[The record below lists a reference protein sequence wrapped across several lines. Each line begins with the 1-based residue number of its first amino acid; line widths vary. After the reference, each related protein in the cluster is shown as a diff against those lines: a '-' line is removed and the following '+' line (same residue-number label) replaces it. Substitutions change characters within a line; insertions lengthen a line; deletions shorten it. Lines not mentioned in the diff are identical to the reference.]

1 MDITQDEMF
10 LGYFVDHD
18 EAHLSLLVST
28 KLIKIFIKY
37 DKKHSSWTW
46 KIFMWYLSHLFYD
59 CV

>member
-1 MDITQDEMF
+1 VDITQDEMF

-37 DKKHSSWTW
+37 DKKHSS
-46 KIFMWYLSHLFYD
+46 
-59 CV
+59 